1 MERFVFVAAVTI
13 AIIWGVVAIF
23 GFGGGRFI
31 HIDGDWDI
39 DADARVAPL
48 VEVAPGN
55 MAAQSFAGSELNL
68 KHLAAN
74 VVITPEDRSDYVIE
88 IANPAGRA
96 PMPEITVT
104 GGRITVD
111 GRLSRRI
118 QRCTDGGAELRDYGD
133 LSAEELPRVIIRAP
147 RALNISRSGAG
158 SMEIGP
164 TQSLDLDFSSC
175 GAATIGD
182 VAGPLDV
189 DLAGSGRVNAGAAQN
204 LNADVAGSGQ
214 LVVGAVASGASVD
227 IAGSGEVRLASLS
240 GDLSA
245 DGAGSGN
252 LAIQGG
258 SINEAN
264 VDLAG
269 SGDVDIAAPVRRLNV
284 SIVGSGS
291 VDVAA
296 EVGEIDAD
304 IAGSGDVTARSVT
317 GAIRKEVW
325 GSGDVRVGG

>member
-13 AIIWGVVAIF
+13 AIIWGVVAM
-23 GFGGGRFI
+23 FGGGRFI

-39 DADARVAPL
+39 DADARLAPL
-48 VEVAPGN
+48 VEVAPGSL
-55 MAAQSFAGSELNL
+55 AAQTYVGNELSL
-68 KHLAAN
+68 RHLAAN
-74 VVITPEDRSDYVIE
+74 VVITTEDRADYTIE

-96 PMPEITVT
+96 PMPEITVE

-118 QRCTDGGAELRDYGD
+118 ERCTEGGGADLREYGSV
-133 LSAEELPRVIIRAP
+133 SAEDLPRVTIRAP
-147 RALNISRSGAG
+147 RTLQVSRSGAG
-158 SMEIGP
+158 TIEIGP
-164 TQSLDLDFSSC
+164 SQSLDLDFSSC
-175 GAATIGD
+175 GTGSVGD
-182 VAGPLDV
+182 VTGPLDI
-189 DLAGSGRVNAGAAQN
+189 DLAGSGQITAGSAQT
-204 LNADVAGSGQ
+204 LNADVAGSGV
-214 LVVGAVASGASVD
+214 LAVGAVAQNASVD
-227 IAGSGEVRLASLS
+227 IAGSGEVRIASLN

-252 LAIQGG
+252 LSIQGG

-269 SGDVDIAAPVRRLNV
+269 SGDVDIAAPVRSLQV

-291 VDVAA
+291 LDVTA
-296 EVGEIDAD
+296 EVGSIDAD
-304 IAGSGDVTARSVT
+304 IAGSGNVRARSVT
-317 GAIRKEVW
+317 GSVSKEVW

>member
-13 AIIWGVVAIF
+13 AIIWGCVAA
-23 GFGGGRFI
+23 FGGLHGGIVHLDF
-31 HIDGDWDI
+31 DE
-39 DADARVAPL
+39 ADARIAPL

-55 MAAQSFAGSELNL
+55 MAAQTYAGGELNL

-74 VVITPEDRSDYVIE
+74 VIVTPEDRTDFVIE
-88 IANPAGRA
+88 IANPAGRT
-96 PMPEITVT
+96 PMPEITAE
-104 GGRITVD
+104 GGRITID

-118 QRCTDGGAELRDYGD
+118 ENCTEAGGVELRDYGSV
-133 LSAEELPRVIIRAP
+133 SAEDLPRVTIRAP
-147 RALNISRSGAG
+147 RNVEISRSGAG
-158 SMEIGP
+158 SLEIGP
-164 TQSLDLDFSSC
+164 TESLNLDFSSC
-175 GAATIGD
+175 GTGTLGD
-182 VAGPLDV
+182 VAGELDV
-189 DLAGSGRVNAGAAQN
+189 DLAGSGRVTAGAAHS
-204 LNADVAGSGQ
+204 LNADVAGSGE
-214 LVVGAVASGASVD
+214 LSTGAITEGASVD
-227 IAGSGEVRLASLS
+227 IAGSGTVRIASLG

-252 LAIQGG
+252 LAVLAGA
-258 SINEAN
+258 INDAN

-269 SGDVDIAAPVRRLNV
+269 SGDVDIGATVRSLNV

-296 EVGEIDAD
+296 EVGSIEAD

-317 GAIRKEVW
+317 GTISKDVW

>member
-13 AIIWGVVAIF
+13 ALIWGFVAM
-23 GFGGGRFI
+23 FGGGRFI
-31 HIDGDWDI
+31 HINGDWDI
-39 DADARVAPL
+39 DADARLAPL
-48 VEVAPGN
+48 VEVAPGT
-55 MAAQSFAGSELNL
+55 MEAQTFSGSELNL

-74 VVITPEDRSDYVIE
+74 VVITPEDRTDYVIE

-96 PMPEITVT
+96 PMPEVTVS

-118 QRCTDGGAELRDYGD
+118 ERCSEGGAELRDYGAV
-133 LSAEELPRVIIRAP
+133 SAEELPRVTIRAP
-147 RALNISRSGAG
+147 RSLNISRSGAG

-164 TQSLDLDFSSC
+164 TESLDLDFSSC
-175 GAATIGD
+175 GAAALGD
-182 VAGPLDV
+182 VSGPLNI
-189 DLAGSGRVNAGAAQN
+189 DLAGSGHITAAAAQS
-204 LNADVAGSGQ
+204 LRADVAGSGQ
-214 LVVGAVASGASVD
+214 LAVGAVASGANID
-227 IAGSGEVRLASLS
+227 IAGSGEVRLASLT
-240 GDLSA
+240 GDLAA

-258 SINEAN
+258 SINDAS

-291 VDVAA
+291 VDVAG

-317 GAIRKEVW
+317 GSVRKDVW
-325 GSGDVRVGG
+325 GSGDVRVGR